1 MIYKQCKFRDY
12 ALEDDGGVGYLGGIA
27 VIDGNDG
34 KEVLQGVICGCCG
47 GFVEADDIVEI
58 KYFDD
63 WIDLCDTII
72 GDEGE

>member
-12 ALEDDGGVGYLGGIA
+12 GLEDDGEVGYLGGIA
-27 VIDGNDG
+27 VLEDYG
-34 KEVLQGVICGCCG
+34 KAQVLQGVICGCCG

-58 KYFDD
+58 KYYDD

-72 GDEGE
+72 GE